1 MVTHRVAGSP
11 LDFAALRAELAVAG
25 DFPSDVLAD
34 AERSAVDVQLPDE
47 GATHIPFVTVDPA
60 GSRDL
65 DQALHI
71 AREGDGFLVSY
82 AIPDVRVPLHPPV
95 LSEGAASL
103 LPEAVRPA
111 VLWRMTLDATGDVRA
126 VDVRRAR

>member
-25 DFPSDVLAD
+25 DFPSVVLAD

-47 GATHIPFVTVDPA
+47 DATHIPFVTVDPA

-82 AIPDVRVPLHPPV
+82 AIADVGSFVEPETSLDAETRRRGETLYFPDVRVPLHPPV

-103 LPEAVRPA
+103 LP
-111 VLWRMTLDATGDVRA
+111 GQ
-126 VDVRRAR
+126 